1 VFRGFAAQLLIFF
14 VLLRLEV
21 APVIVAQVF
30 YVWMAVFSLFVVSVF
45 WELMADL
52 WQREQAE
59 RLYGFI
65 AAGGTVGAL
74 VGPLAAGVLAPRI
87 DPVWLI
93 ALTVLGLEFAAL
105 CVRRVGRVAALTPG
119 AAAPIGGGL
128 FAGFTLVIASPR
140 LLAIAGYVVLLAIT
154 GTFLYLEQ
162 MTIVDAV
169 VAGVGE
175 RTALFAN
182 IDLATNATT
191 LVLQVVVLGRVLP
204 RIGLGW
210 VLAILPIVAL
220 AGFAALWV
228 APVLA
233 VVVVAQVAR
242 RAADY
247 AFAKPGREVLFT
259 QVGREAKYKAK
270 SFIDTVA
277 YRGGDAVGAWAYQGA
292 VLLGLGLAGPALL
305 IAPFA
310 GLWIAAGFLLG
321 RRRPE
326 SDRRSECEGDDG
338 ERRGAQTSAGRSL
351 RWTERI
357 WQTRSTMVSRL
368 AGFWMQPTAPRWPW
382 ISISCSIGRPLRMTT
397 GSGRTSPTLAARRT
411 IFMAVSP
418 RMSGRLMSRSRRSG

>member
-1 VFRGFAAQLLIFF
+1 MLWSTALFFTVLASYYLIRPLRDALGLVGGVKGLPWMFTATFVAMLVAVPLFAAMVARWPRQVFIPRVFRGFAAQLLIFF

-21 APVIVAQVF
+21 APVTVAQVF

-326 SDRRSECEGDDG
+326 
-338 ERRGAQTSAGRSL
+338 T
-351 RWTERI
+351 
-357 WQTRSTMVSRL
+357 
-368 AGFWMQPTAPRWPW
+368 TAEANAK
-382 ISISCSIGRPLRMTT
+382 G
-397 GSGRTSPTLAARRT
+397 
-411 IFMAVSP
+411 
-418 RMSGRLMSRSRRSG
+418 